1 MNILDIFFG
10 TSQSKYA
17 AFAIFSAIIAVCL
30 LILFNSTDISISKR
44 FTIVFF
50 IILASIPS
58 ILFTLFELTCL
69 VTGGT
74 RKSNWWCYYFAWI
87 IAAIL
92 IIYSIIVIISV
103 FISLF
108 TYNNAVSRLNDT
120 ENNKKISQTDANNY
134 AKNIVESYDNSDVAV
149 PPPNTSNHPAPAQV
163 PSAPPAHPSAPP
175 AHPSAPPAHPSASAS
190 QFAGNQVPSQNF
202 GLVSS
207 YSASPQVAG
216 NQVVA
221 ESFDNSFGVRFA
233 ASEGMPLISSSPD
246 NSHSS
251 PVESFTSFDSSY
263 ALFQK

>member
-44 FTIVFF
+44 LTIVFF

-74 RKSNWWCYYFAWI
+74 KKSNWWCYYFAWI
-87 IAAIL
+87 IAFIL
-92 IIYSIIVIISV
+92 IVYSIIVIISV

-120 ENNKKISQTDANNY
+120 ENSKKLSQTDANNY
-134 AKNIVESYDNSDVAV
+134 AKSVVESYVDTPDASHHSAHPIHPDSPAPQTASQTVAPSASQTVAPAPSASTDISSANTPSAYGSSMTHSTYGSDVA
-149 PPPNTSNHPAPAQV
+149 
-163 PSAPPAHPSAPP
+163 PSSVI
-175 AHPSAPPAHPSASAS
+175 
-190 QFAGNQVPSQNF
+190 G
-202 GLVSS
+202 
-207 YSASPQVAG
+207 ASPI
-216 NQVVA
+216 N
-221 ESFDNSFGVRFA
+221 ESFNNSFGIRYG
-233 ASEGMPLISSSPD
+233 ASESMPLISENKSQI
-246 NSHSS
+246 
-251 PVESFTSFDSSY
+251 ESFSALDSSY
-263 ALFQK
+263 ASFQK